1 MTNLFEYD
9 AAIDLLHNKTI
20 LVTGAGSGL
29 GRAAALAYAHH
40 GATVVLLGRNE
51 AKLNVT
57 YDEIEKAGYPAPAV
71 MVLDLLK
78 ADDNSYQE
86 VATTLAEEFGQLD
99 GILHS
104 AGIISPTLPLEHT
117 TLESWDQLL
126 RVNLTAGFALTRC
139 CIPLLRRATRAS
151 VIFTSSTAGREMRA
165 YWGPYAIAKH
175 GVENLVDLF
184 HQELHTTSNI
194 RVNSL
199 NPGPCA
205 TALRRV
211 AFPSEDPR
219 SRPAPADLMPLY
231 LYLMGDQSAHESGK
245 QFSAQT
251 DYTTG

>member
-1 MTNLFEYD
+1 MTTLFEYS
-9 AAIDLLHNKTI
+9 APADLLRDKVI

-29 GRAAALAYAHH
+29 GRAAALAYARH
-40 GATVVLLGRNE
+40 GATVILLGRHE
-51 AKLNVT
+51 AKLNAV
-57 YDEIEKAGYPAPAV
+57 YDEIEAAGHPTAAV

-86 VATTLAEEFGQLD
+86 VATTIAEEFGQLD
-99 GILHS
+99 GLLHS
-104 AGIISPTLPLEHT
+104 AGQISPTLPLEHT
-117 TLESWDQLL
+117 TLESWEQLL
-126 RVNLTAGFALTRC
+126 RVNLTAGFGLTRC
-139 CIPLLRRATRAS
+139 CLPLLRQVKQAS
-151 VIFTSSTAGREMRA
+151 VIFTSSTAGREIRA
-165 YWGPYAIAKH
+165 FWGPYAIAKH
-175 GVENLVDLF
+175 GVENLVQLF
-184 HQELHTTSNI
+184 HQELNTTSNI

-219 SRPAPADLMPLY
+219 GRPAPATLMPLY
-231 LYLMGDQSAHESGK
+231 LYLMGNDSLHENGK